1 MDKSVNDSD
10 GMLGFHILKVLV
22 ENELL
27 HRLVSA
33 DGEEDACHFDVDS
46 IFANVERRDTSYAVN
61 ARLKDVAS
69 AVSQ

>member
-1 MDKSVNDSD
+1 VDESIDDSG
-10 GMLGFHILKVLV
+10 GMLSFHILKVLV

-33 DGEEDACHFDVDS
+33 DGKEDTCHFDVDS
-46 IFANVERRDTSYAVN
+46 ILANVERRDAPHTVN
-61 ARLKDVAS
+61 ARLKDMAA